1 MKSKLVV
8 YDPVQCCATGAC
20 GPDSDDE
27 PAQFAASLEWLKES
41 GVQVERFN
49 LGFQPGE
56 FATNAMVKT
65 RLEEDGVDCL
75 PLLIADG
82 EIIKSGG
89 YLSRDALAMAFR
101 IEAPKGTKNTGAG
114 GCCS

>member
-1 MKSKLVV
+1 MTSKLVV

-56 FATNAMVKT
+56 FATNSVVKT
-65 RLEEDGVDCL
+65 RLEQDGIDCL

-89 YLSRDALAMAFR
+89 YLSRDALAIAFHL
-101 IEAPKGTKNTGAG
+101 EAPKAEKKTSSR